1 MVQCHLE
8 SVDFVYDYQCDFYSL
23 VGLYGDLIANEMG
36 IFIRDSHTGE
46 MVETFEWKEFTQFH
60 LMTAGRPED
69 VKRICVM
76 HTSKE
81 FRCGV
86 GELYVFC
93 LDANKLLQ
101 DLVTQGRGPRH
112 RQRPLHPNG
121 NLETVTQ
128 SPPSGVSS
136 LPSQPKNEAL
146 CILNT
151 DANWYVSYTKN

>member
-1 MVQCHLE
+1 ML
-8 SVDFVYDYQCDFYSL
+8 FALGTSL
-23 VGLYGDLIANEMG
+23 LTLYMIINVIFILLIGLYGDLIANEMG

-46 MVETFEWKEFTQFH
+46 IVETFEWKEFTQFH

-86 GELYVFC
+86 GELYIFC

-112 RQRPLHPNG
+112 RQKPLHSND
-121 NLETVTQ
+121 NLETVTH
-128 SPPSGVSS
+128 SGVSS
-136 LPSQPKNEAL
+136 LPSQPKNETL
-146 CILNT
+146 CNT
-151 DANWYVSYTKN
+151 DANWYVSYTKS